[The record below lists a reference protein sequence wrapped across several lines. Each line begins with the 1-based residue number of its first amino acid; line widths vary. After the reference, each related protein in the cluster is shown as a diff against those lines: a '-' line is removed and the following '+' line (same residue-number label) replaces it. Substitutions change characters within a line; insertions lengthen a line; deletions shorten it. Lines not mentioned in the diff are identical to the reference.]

1 MNFIPIKYISLY
13 GKSWQRDTIPYRQ
26 MIWLETP
33 LKWFL
38 QNCFTCLEDIFVKLE
53 LENLEVSAELS
64 ETNHEDMEAGTQKK
78 KTLGISNWQ
87 LTFNKPTK
95 KSTFTI
101 WHLPI

>member
-1 MNFIPIKYISLY
+1 MVNHS
-13 GKSWQRDTIPYRQ
+13 QRDTIPYRQ

-64 ETNHEDMEAGTQKK
+64 ETNHEDMEAGTPKK